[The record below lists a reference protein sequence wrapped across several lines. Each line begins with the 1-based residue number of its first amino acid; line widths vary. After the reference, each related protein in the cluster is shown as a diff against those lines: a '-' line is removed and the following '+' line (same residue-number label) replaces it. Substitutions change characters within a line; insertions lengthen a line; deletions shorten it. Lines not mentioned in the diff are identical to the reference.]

1 MSTCMSIHRALAEIK
16 LYDKRIYDLINER
29 FVRAE
34 KVRYTK
40 IDGVDRDQLEQI
52 MKSNLQKLMAI
63 MANRQKL
70 KSAIAESNQRTMVTI
85 GGIEMTVTDAIEQK
99 NYLAV
104 RQTVLSNLRSQFNR
118 ANAEVLSY
126 ENNFQSGLEKY
137 INASIRETANEE
149 LIASLTKSY
158 KEINEV
164 ELINPCELHKVI
176 DKMSKEISDFENEVD
191 YVLSESNAVT
201 IIEVDLVS

>member
-16 LYDKRIYDLINER
+16 LYDKRIYDLMNER

-40 IDGVDRDQLEQI
+40 IDGVDRDQLEQT
-52 MKSNLQKLMAI
+52 MKSNFQKLMAI

-104 RQTVLSNLRSQFNR
+104 KQTVLSNLRSQFNR

-126 ENNFQSGLEKY
+126 ENNFQSGLERY

>member
-1 MSTCMSIHRALAEIK
+1 MSTIMSIHRALAEIK
-16 LYDKRIYDLINER
+16 LYDKRIYDLMNER

-40 IDGVDRDQLEQI
+40 IDGVDRDQLEQT
-52 MKSNLQKLMAI
+52 MKNNFQKLMAI

-126 ENNFQSGLEKY
+126 ENNFQSGLERY